1 MENIEQ
7 FLIQKIEELS
17 FTEISKDDLLWTDKI
32 LDSIIIVELAV
43 AIEIQFGI
51 KIPNADIIVENFDS
65 IDLIAE
71 YIIKAKGWF
80 FEYRKSTYFPNI
92 DGDGYSAL
100 PFLFISNKYQSHF
113 ANKYDW
119 LPENVFK
126 FLC

>member
-17 FTEISKDDLLWTDKI
+17 FTEISKDDLLWSDKI

-71 YIIKAKGWF
+71 YIIKAKG
-80 FEYRKSTYFPNI
+80 
-92 DGDGYSAL
+92 
-100 PFLFISNKYQSHF
+100 
-113 ANKYDW
+113 
-119 LPENVFK
+119 
-126 FLC
+126 

>member
-51 KIPNADIIVENFDS
+51 KIPNGDIIVENFDS

-71 YIIKAKGWF
+71 YIIKAKG
-80 FEYRKSTYFPNI
+80 
-92 DGDGYSAL
+92 
-100 PFLFISNKYQSHF
+100 
-113 ANKYDW
+113 
-119 LPENVFK
+119 
-126 FLC
+126 